1 MPDRNCCT
9 VIWVIR
15 LSQKPKARSV
25 GLESVNCFKKL
36 CEDSWSR
43 WLFDKSWTC
52 RNIKDWKK
60 VTKYLA
66 RMGSDYK
73 SFYFVYKRSTQY
85 FWCFTFTSI
94 WILGSELNTRPP
106 TVKTCTSDT
115 RSQDTCIETRIF
127 KYIIHICTHN

>member
-1 MPDRNCCT
+1 MPDRNCCS

-52 RNIKDWKK
+52 RDTKDWRK

-73 SFYFVYKRSTQY
+73 SFFLYIKGVPCIFGVLPSHLFEFLDPSWILDLQRLKLARLILVARIPVYKLEYSN
-85 FWCFTFTSI
+85 I
-94 WILGSELNTRPP
+94 
-106 TVKTCTSDT
+106 
-115 RSQDTCIETRIF
+115 
-127 KYIIHICTHN
+127 